1 MTVQEKELTFKK
13 SFIKLDVSHDAEG
26 NVISEIVLDDNQ
38 SLAVTI
44 YELENLYEILNES
57 MSEIQEYRKLV
68 EEKYL
73 AK

>member
-1 MTVQEKELTFKK
+1 MNLEELTFKK
-13 SFIKLDVSHDAEG
+13 PFIRLDVSHDAEG
-26 NVISEIVLDDNQ
+26 NVISNIVLDDEQ

-44 YELENLYEILNES
+44 YELENLYDILNES

>member
-1 MTVQEKELTFKK
+1 MAVQAKELTFKK
-13 SFIKLDVSHDAEG
+13 SFIRLDVNHDAEG
-26 NVISEIVLDDNQ
+26 NVISEIVLDDEQ

-68 EEKYL
+68 EEGYL
-73 AK
+73 VT